1 MTELDENSL
10 ELAARAA
17 YDAAPLVFGS
27 WDRPAR
33 GTESSVTTAPVSWDE
48 VQQDAASGDR
58 VCAGVVQDIH
68 RSARAAILAF
78 LSAEKAAG
86 RAMMPWEVIESAAS
100 LNAERMRRI
109 AELEKVIAYVGD
121 ITSAALARPAS
132 PSQVAFLSH
141 YDVNRINQAVREA
154 AHTGDAK

>member
-27 WDRPAR
+27 WERPAR

-86 RAMMPWEVIESAAS
+86 RVLRQYLVAHPAPPSDAAQAES
-100 LNAERMRRI
+100 
-109 AELEKVIAYVGD
+109 EK
-121 ITSAALARPAS
+121 
-132 PSQVAFLSH
+132 
-141 YDVNRINQAVREA
+141 
-154 AHTGDAK
+154 